1 MPLSPFKMS
10 SGKIAK
16 IKQGVLEQV
25 ERDDLEEAWRLS
37 QPLLKAARELEAAR
51 ALSDLTRRGA
61 FAAKN
66 GLVAARALANAH
78 PTDIEVLS
86 NLGRAFEHL
95 HDIRY
100 LNAAPPDDPVL
111 TTIANALSGVVAS
124 RVAAN
129 NDEELALLNG
139 LGVAAR
145 VLGRSWDQVAERSER
160 RLVELRATWQNLYG
174 LGLFYKTRGRFED
187 GRDAN
192 QRAFDSGGAEDE
204 SVRWNLGICATGAGD
219 AETALKIWK
228 SMGNKIELG
237 RFGLPEG
244 GYHDVKVRLAQ
255 RPLAERNPTLE
266 PDDPGLEETVWAERL
281 SPCHGIVRSALYE
294 ELGVDYGDVVLFDGA
309 PITYHEY
316 DGERVAV
323 FPHLSTLQRPGYR
336 IWRFAGTQRQ
346 AEQIGDLS
354 KQLPDDALLYVH
366 TEQFHVLCHTCW
378 EAGRVNH
385 DAHRNVEH
393 HVVTGKLCAPPDV
406 APSALLDQLDRLVAA
421 EAGAVQLLVPE
432 LARDVGDEAR
442 AEVETRRLAMID
454 C

>member
-1 MPLSPFKMS
+1 LGDDSHSVAFGGWLGIPLLRMSLSPFKMS

-37 QPLLKAARELEAAR
+37 QPLLKAARELETAR

-86 NLGRAFEHL
+86 NLGRAFERL

-100 LNAAPPDDPVL
+100 LNAAPPDDPIL

-129 NDEELALLNG
+129 DDEELALLNG

-160 RLVELRATWQNLYG
+160 RLVELRGTWQNLYG

-192 QRAFDSGGAEDE
+192 
-204 SVRWNLGICATGAGD
+204 
-219 AETALKIWK
+219 
-228 SMGNKIELG
+228 KIE
-237 RFGLPEG
+237 
-244 GYHDVKVRLAQ
+244 A
-255 RPLAERNPTLE
+255 RP
-266 PDDPGLEETVWAERL
+266 V
-281 SPCHGIVRSALYE
+281 
-294 ELGVDYGDVVLFDGA
+294 
-309 PITYHEY
+309 
-316 DGERVAV
+316 RVAGGWL
-323 FPHLSTLQRPGYR
+323 PR
-336 IWRFAGTQRQ
+336 RQ
-346 AEQIGDLS
+346 
-354 KQLPDDALLYVH
+354 
-366 TEQFHVLCHTCW
+366 
-378 EAGRVNH
+378 
-385 DAHRNVEH
+385 
-393 HVVTGKLCAPPDV
+393 
-406 APSALLDQLDRLVAA
+406 SAFGPTPAS
-421 EAGAVQLLVPE
+421 
-432 LARDVGDEAR
+432 
-442 AEVETRRLAMID
+442 
-454 C
+454 